1 MPQLLSRLFLVLV
14 TGSVGCGPATK
25 VSVGQQSPN
34 VVLIMADDLGWKDLN
49 CYGNDS
55 LDTPVLDQL
64 ADQGMLFTSAYSA
77 SPVCSPTRAAM
88 MTGLAPARLNITNHA
103 AGHPPGF
110 TLPGTRLQTPL
121 WNRHLSL
128 DYQTIAERFQ
138 QAGYATAFVG
148 KWHLS
153 HRPNGSKSPTEEELR
168 PEHQGFDVNIAG
180 CDFGGPP
187 SYFSPFKN
195 PALDQGGQQ
204 EYLPFRLADECIEF
218 IQSNKSK
225 PFFLCW
231 WNYSVHYPF
240 QAPEELVKKYQD
252 RKSSAHPEISN
263 PTYAAM
269 IEGMDQ
275 SIGRLIE
282 YLNVSGLADQTLVI
296 FTSDNGPFAADVRP
310 LRGEKGHLYEGG
322 IRVPFIARWP
332 GKIQPGSRSDTPI
345 ISMDVVATLENVCH
359 LPSNGP
365 LDGSDLTPVLTGQ
378 GQLAR
383 EAIYFHY
390 PNYAFHKKNRMGSA
404 IRQGDFKLIKF
415 YDGPNIEL
423 YNLKADIG
431 EQNNLSESNPRVAQ
445 QLENKLDHWLKETGA
460 SQPVRLTD

>member
-1 MPQLLSRLFLVLV
+1 
-14 TGSVGCGPATK
+14 
-25 VSVGQQSPN
+25 
-34 VVLIMADDLGWKDLN
+34 
-49 CYGNDS
+49 
-55 LDTPVLDQL
+55 
-64 ADQGMLFTSAYSA
+64 
-77 SPVCSPTRAAM
+77 
-88 MTGLAPARLNITNHA
+88 
-103 AGHPPGF
+103 
-110 TLPGTRLQTPL
+110 
-121 WNRHLSL
+121 
-128 DYQTIAERFQ
+128 
-138 QAGYATAFVG
+138 
-148 KWHLS
+148 
-153 HRPNGSKSPTEEELR
+153 
-168 PEHQGFDVNIAG
+168 
-180 CDFGGPP
+180 
-187 SYFSPFKN
+187 
-195 PALDQGGQQ
+195 
-204 EYLPFRLADECIEF
+204 
-218 IQSNKSK
+218 
-225 PFFLCW
+225 
-231 WNYSVHYPF
+231 
-240 QAPEELVKKYQD
+240 
-252 RKSSAHPEISN
+252 
-263 PTYAAM
+263 
-269 IEGMDQ
+269 
-275 SIGRLIE
+275 LIE